1 MILLNL
7 QTICL
12 GVLYSGSKSGYELH
26 KTINTD
32 LKYFQTASFGALYPA
47 LGKLEA
53 KKFITSNGKNNP
65 IQASSLPKKIYTIT
79 GSGRT
84 VFETDIQKTR
94 AEEKRTSDFLA
105 AFYFAEHLPAENIAA
120 LIDGQSAKLQDEYRD
135 LISAPLSRMPEG
147 QRFGIRY
154 AIAINRA
161 ATAFL
166 KGEGRAIQTTLGRRH
181 LKD

>member
-1 MILLNL
+1 MLNL

-12 GVLYSGSKSGYELH
+12 GVLCSGSKSGYELH

-32 LKYFQTASFGALYPA
+32 LKHFQTASFGALYPA

-53 KKFITSNGKNNP
+53 KKLITSDGKNNS

-79 GSGRT
+79 ANGRT
-84 VFETDIQKTR
+84 VFGVQIQKTR
-94 AEEKRTSDFLA
+94 AEEKFTSDFLA

-147 QRFGIRY
+147 KRFGIRY
-154 AIAINRA
+154 TIAINRA

-166 KGEGRAIQTTLGRRH
+166 KGEGSAIQAALRRSS
-181 LKD
+181 KK

>member
-1 MILLNL
+1 MLSL

-12 GVLYSGSKSGYELH
+12 GVLYSGPKSGYELH

-53 KKFITSNGKNNP
+53 KKFITSNGKNNL
-65 IQASSLPKKIYTIT
+65 IQASSLPKKTYTIT
-79 GSGRT
+79 ENGRT
-84 VFETDIQKTR
+84 VFETDIQKTK
-94 AEEKRTSDFLA
+94 AEEKKASDFLA
-105 AFYFAEHLPAENIAA
+105 AFHFAEHLSGENIAA
-120 LIDGQSAKLQDEYRD
+120 LIDGQSAKLQEDYRS
-135 LISAPLSRMPEG
+135 LISAPLSRMSEG

-154 AIAINRA
+154 TIAINRA

-166 KGEGRAIQTTLGRRH
+166 KGEGRAIQTTLSRR
-181 LKD
+181 LQKD

>member
-1 MILLNL
+1 LLNL

-12 GVLYSGSKSGYELH
+12 GVLYSGPKSGYELH

-32 LKYFQTASFGALYPA
+32 LKHFQNASFGALYPA

-53 KKFITSNGKNNP
+53 KKFITSDGKNNS

-79 GSGRT
+79 ENGRT
-84 VFETDIQKTR
+84 VFGIQIKKTR
-94 AEEKRTSDFLA
+94 AEEKLTSDFLA

-135 LISAPLSRMPEG
+135 LISAPLSGTTEG
-147 QRFGIRY
+147 RRFGIRY
-154 AIAINRA
+154 TIAMNRA

-166 KGEGRAIQTTLGRRH
+166 KGEGRAIQTTMNRRSPN
-181 LKD
+181 D

>member
-1 MILLNL
+1 MLSL

-12 GVLYSGSKSGYELH
+12 GVLYSGPKSGYELH

-53 KKFITSNGKNNP
+53 KKFIASDGRDNP
-65 IQASSLPKKIYTIT
+65 IEASSLPKKVYTIT
-79 GSGRT
+79 ENGRT

-94 AEEKRTSDFLA
+94 AEEKLTSDFLA
-105 AFYFAEHLPAENIAA
+105 AFYFAEHLPAENIEA
-120 LIDGQSAKLQDEYRD
+120 LIDGQSAKLQNEYRD

-154 AIAINRA
+154 TIAINRA
-161 ATAFL
+161 ATTFL
-166 KGEGRAIQTTLGRRH
+166 KGEGRAIQTTLRTRPQKG
-181 LKD
+181 

>member
-1 MILLNL
+1 M
-7 QTICL
+7 
-12 GVLYSGSKSGYELH
+12 LYSGPKSGYEVH

-32 LKYFQTASFGALYPA
+32 LKYFQNASFGALYPA

-53 KKFITSNGKNNP
+53 KKLITSDGKNNS
-65 IQASSLPKKIYTIT
+65 IQSSSLPKKIYTIT
-79 GSGRT
+79 ETGRT

-94 AEEKRTSDFLA
+94 AEEKLTSDFLT

-135 LISAPLSRMPEG
+135 LISAPLSRMSEG

-154 AIAINRA
+154 TIAINRA
-161 ATAFL
+161 ATGFL
-166 KGEGRAIQTTLGRRH
+166 KGEGSAIHTTLSKRLGTT
-181 LKD
+181 

>member
-1 MILLNL
+1 MLNL

-32 LKYFQTASFGALYPA
+32 LKHFQTASFGALYPA

-53 KKFITSNGKNNP
+53 KKLITSDGKNNS

-79 GSGRT
+79 ANGRA
-84 VFETDIQKTR
+84 VFGAQIQKTR
-94 AEEKRTSDFLA
+94 AEEKLTSDFLA
-105 AFYFAEHLPAENIAA
+105 AFYFAEHLPAEKIAA

-135 LISAPLSRMPEG
+135 LISTPLSRMSEG

-154 AIAINRA
+154 TIAINRA
-161 ATAFL
+161 ATVFL
-166 KGEGRAIQTTLGRRH
+166 KGEGRAIQTTLSRRPS
-181 LKD
+181 KY